1 VWAASRPPR
10 SFSTTW
16 SIVARTGWESV
27 AALGRNWNLARKDVA
42 QRTDKEWKRLQEN
55 FDMHW
60 LLDAVSDVVNLRP

>member
-1 VWAASRPPR
+1 
-10 SFSTTW
+10 
-16 SIVARTGWESV
+16 
-27 AALGRNWNLARKDVA
+27 LARKDVA